1 MLHNSGDDTRDDQRS
16 SELDLAKF
24 PGYDIY
30 WLKQAGCGWYQK
42 MSQVLVKDLRFT
54 CSAVDHLVFF
64 QHSPDE
70 HTIIT
75 ATMDDMAVTLK

>member
-1 MLHNSGDDTRDDQRS
+1 
-16 SELDLAKF
+16 
-24 PGYDIY
+24 
-30 WLKQAGCGWYQK
+30 